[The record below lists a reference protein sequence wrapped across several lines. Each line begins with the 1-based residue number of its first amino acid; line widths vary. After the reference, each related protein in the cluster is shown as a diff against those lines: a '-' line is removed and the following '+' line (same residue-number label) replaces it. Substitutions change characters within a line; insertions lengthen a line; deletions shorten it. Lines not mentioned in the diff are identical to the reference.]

1 MFRHEVKPVSMLI
14 GGIGL
19 ETGYLSLYIYIYI
32 KQNRMRNFLRVESR
46 DVIRG
51 SLDIR

>member
-19 ETGYLSLYIYIYI
+19 ETGYLSLYIYI